1 MSRLNKETDYSE
13 HQSFVMLETA
23 KLLKKAGFSW
33 KVLTYYQ
40 EGTLMIR
47 EEPHVLDN
55 REIHGIIEEK
65 DYNHFY
71 ELEDCKHWKRD
82 REYFSCPTLA
92 VAQRWL
98 REVHHIFVEGGYI
111 RRRDS
116 FGTIVI
122 RQKCTDERLG
132 LSFEDGFLCEF
143 SSYEEAVEYGI
154 TFVVETLLEL
164 GYGSGK

>member
-33 KVLTYYQ
+33 KVLTFYQ

-55 REIHGIIEEK
+55 REIHGVIEEK

-71 ELEDCKHWKRD
+71 ELEDRKHWKRD

-98 REVHHIFVEGGYI
+98 REVKHVFVEGGYV
-111 RRRDS
+111 RRSDDYA
-116 FGTIVI
+116 TIVI
-122 RQKCTDERLG
+122 IHYSLDELFG
-132 LSFEDGFLCEF
+132 KDFEIGVQARGF

-154 TFVVETLLEL
+154 EFVLKRLM
-164 GYGSGK
+164 GKEE

>member
-40 EGTLMIR
+40 EGTLMTNGEPR
-47 EEPHVLDN
+47 ELDN
-55 REIHGIIEEK
+55 REIHGILEEK

-71 ELEDCKHWKRD
+71 ELEDRKHWKRD

-98 REVHHIFVEGGYI
+98 REVQHIYVEGGYV
-111 RRRDS
+111 RTRES

-122 RQKCTDERLG
+122 RYSRTDERLG
-132 LSFEDGFLCEF
+132 EAFEDGIVCEL

-154 TFVVETLLEL
+154 TFVVERLLED
-164 GYGSGK
+164 